1 MGDENDILE
10 FATEW
15 APYGGNDDEA
25 FVRFGLSSKEFHTR
39 LMRLLG
45 SPAARALS
53 KSTLVELR
61 HQCIDRLNR
70 AGAWDARSLASE
82 GTRRLGAT

>member
-1 MGDENDILE
+1 MGNYQMSAATNPYENDILE

-53 KSTLVELR
+53 KSTVVELR
-61 HQCIDRLNR
+61 DQCIDRLTR
-70 AGAWDARSLASE
+70 AGVRFDR
-82 GTRRLGAT
+82 